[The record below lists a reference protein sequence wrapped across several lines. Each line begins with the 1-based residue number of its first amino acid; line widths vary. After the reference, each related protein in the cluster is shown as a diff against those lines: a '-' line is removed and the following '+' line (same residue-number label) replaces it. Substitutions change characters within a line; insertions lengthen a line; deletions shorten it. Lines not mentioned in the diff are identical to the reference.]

1 VLFFLPLAA
10 LAAAA
15 SEEAVVERRVKAAY
29 LYRFAGYVEWPAS
42 AWPTPNSAL
51 VIGVWGNDELAD
63 DLTRLVANRTVDN
76 RRIEVR
82 RVTDFDSAAGTHMLF
97 ADHDRMA
104 RLPDLL
110 ASTNVRNTLVVTES
124 AGALKLGS
132 AINFLI
138 VDGQVRFELS
148 LEAAE
153 QRGLKLSSRLV
164 VVSTNLSR
172 GR

>member
-1 VLFFLPLAA
+1 VLIFAPLMA
-10 LAAAA
+10 LSATTG
-15 SEEAVVERRVKAAY
+15 EEAVVERRVKAAY

-42 AWPTPNSAL
+42 AWPNPNSAL

-82 RVTDFDSAAGTHMLF
+82 RVTDLDSAAGTHMLF
-97 ADHDRMA
+97 VGHDRMA

-110 ASTNVRNTLVVTES
+110 TATNVRSTLLVTES
-124 AGALKLGS
+124 AGALRLGS

-138 VDGQVRFELS
+138 VDGQLRFELS
-148 LEAAE
+148 LESAE

-164 VVSTNLSR
+164 AVSNNLSR